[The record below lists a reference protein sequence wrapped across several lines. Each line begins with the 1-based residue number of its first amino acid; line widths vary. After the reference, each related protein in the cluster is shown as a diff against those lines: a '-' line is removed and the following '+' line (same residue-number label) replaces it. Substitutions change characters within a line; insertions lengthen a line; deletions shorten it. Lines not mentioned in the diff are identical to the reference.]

1 MGFVHLHTHSEY
13 SLLDGANRF
22 DRMVEAT
29 KSMGMDAVALTDHG
43 NLFGAVDFYR
53 TARAAGVKPILGMEA
68 YLAPGD
74 RREKGG
80 RGGNYFHLVLLAQN
94 QTGWNNLMRLS
105 SIGYLEGFYYKP
117 RIDHA
122 VLAEHSEGLICLSA
136 CLKGEV
142 AQALD
147 QSNWALAKQVTER
160 MATVFGEDRF
170 FLELQDHG
178 IPEQRA
184 VNRGILDLSD
194 ELGLPL
200 VATNDVH
207 YERRGDAAPHDVLLC
222 IQTGK
227 LVDQEDRM
235 RFYSDEFYFKSPDEM
250 AEAFPEQAEAL
261 ENTAWVAERCEVEL
275 DFDRSLLPAF
285 PLEPEHDSLEEQLE
299 AQARAGLSERYET
312 IDDEIRERFEYEL
325 DVIQKT
331 GYAGYFLI
339 VADFIEHAR
348 DRGIAV
354 GPGRGSAAGSL
365 IAYCLKITNLDPIE
379 YGLLFERF
387 LNPERISMPDIDI
400 DFRDDRR
407 GEIIDY
413 VKEKYGHDSVAQI
426 ITFGT
431 MKSKA
436 VVRDIGRVL
445 QVPLSEADRL
455 AKLIPAAQGSPQP
468 VKIEEAIEQVPEIA
482 EEYRTNDRIRRLL
495 DDARV
500 LQGLARH
507 ASVHAAGVVISP
519 GELVDFVPLYR
530 SERGELT
537 TQWDMNAVEK
547 VGLLKIDFLGL
558 KTLTVID
565 DAVKAIRETS
575 GESIDVD
582 DVPLDDPEPY
592 RLLAEGKNDGVFQ
605 FESSLATDI
614 CQRMRPDRFE
624 DLIAINALI
633 RPGPLDCG
641 MTDRYIARKNGREE
655 VDTYHPDLADILE
668 DTYGVITYQEQV
680 MQIAHRLA
688 GFSLAEADVLR
699 KAMGKKIQ
707 SLIEE
712 QLGRFRE
719 GALERGYPKSVVE
732 RLERDIVTFGRYGFN
747 KSHSAAYAL
756 LSYQTAWL
764 KAHYPREFMAAL
776 LTSEIGN
783 TDKVVRYIDA
793 CRQMGIE
800 ILSPDVNESGWAF
813 TVVEEGVRFGLGA
826 IKNVGRGAIESILE
840 ARRRHGR
847 FENLFEL
854 AERID
859 LRQANKRVLES
870 LIVAGACDS
879 LLGHRAQQ
887 AAVLDLAIS
896 YGQRKADER
905 ERGQFTL
912 FAGAPENTSQNLPPM
927 PDVESWSS
935 GDRLR
940 QEKEVLGFYIS
951 GHPLDKVRA
960 QLEAFASHPAAEAAS
975 AATGATV
982 SVGGV
987 VTAVKGMHDKNGN
1000 AMAFFTL
1007 EDYSGTIEAIAFA
1020 SVYETTRPL
1029 IHSDTPILVTGRV
1042 DRREEEPGK
1051 LIANAIVPLAE
1062 AAAAT
1067 DGRLEV
1073 TVPVEKCDA
1082 ETLAEVRSL
1091 LAKHSGS
1098 LPVTLTV
1105 HTGESVATISPKALR
1120 VALSAG
1126 LIEPLGAILGEGNVK
1141 LAQGRPIP
1149 TNGNGGNGR
1158 GGGGR
1163 RGPRR

>member
-339 VADFIEHAR
+339 VADFIDYAR
-348 DRGIAV
+348 REGITV

-365 IAYCLKITNLDPIE
+365 VAYCLGITNIDPIE
-379 YGLLFERF
+379 YDLLFERF

-407 GEIIDY
+407 GE
-413 VKEKYGHDSVAQI
+413 
-426 ITFGT
+426 
-431 MKSKA
+431 
-436 VVRDIGRVL
+436 
-445 QVPLSEADRL
+445 
-455 AKLIPAAQGSPQP
+455 
-468 VKIEEAIEQVPEIA
+468 
-482 EEYRTNDRIRRLL
+482 
-495 DDARV
+495 
-500 LQGLARH
+500 
-507 ASVHAAGVVISP
+507 
-519 GELVDFVPLYR
+519 
-530 SERGELT
+530 
-537 TQWDMNAVEK
+537 
-547 VGLLKIDFLGL
+547 
-558 KTLTVID
+558 
-565 DAVKAIRETS
+565 
-575 GESIDVD
+575 
-582 DVPLDDPEPY
+582 
-592 RLLAEGKNDGVFQ
+592 
-605 FESSLATDI
+605 
-614 CQRMRPDRFE
+614 
-624 DLIAINALI
+624 
-633 RPGPLDCG
+633 
-641 MTDRYIARKNGREE
+641 
-655 VDTYHPDLADILE
+655 
-668 DTYGVITYQEQV
+668 
-680 MQIAHRLA
+680 
-688 GFSLAEADVLR
+688 
-699 KAMGKKIQ
+699 
-707 SLIEE
+707 
-712 QLGRFRE
+712 
-719 GALERGYPKSVVE
+719 
-732 RLERDIVTFGRYGFN
+732 
-747 KSHSAAYAL
+747 
-756 LSYQTAWL
+756 
-764 KAHYPREFMAAL
+764 
-776 LTSEIGN
+776 
-783 TDKVVRYIDA
+783 
-793 CRQMGIE
+793 
-800 ILSPDVNESGWAF
+800 
-813 TVVEEGVRFGLGA
+813 
-826 IKNVGRGAIESILE
+826 
-840 ARRRHGR
+840 
-847 FENLFEL
+847 
-854 AERID
+854 
-859 LRQANKRVLES
+859 
-870 LIVAGACDS
+870 
-879 LLGHRAQQ
+879 
-887 AAVLDLAIS
+887 
-896 YGQRKADER
+896 
-905 ERGQFTL
+905 
-912 FAGAPENTSQNLPPM
+912 
-927 PDVESWSS
+927 
-935 GDRLR
+935 
-940 QEKEVLGFYIS
+940 
-951 GHPLDKVRA
+951 
-960 QLEAFASHPAAEAAS
+960 
-975 AATGATV
+975 
-982 SVGGV
+982 
-987 VTAVKGMHDKNGN
+987 
-1000 AMAFFTL
+1000 
-1007 EDYSGTIEAIAFA
+1007 
-1020 SVYETTRPL
+1020 
-1029 IHSDTPILVTGRV
+1029 
-1042 DRREEEPGK
+1042 
-1051 LIANAIVPLAE
+1051 
-1062 AAAAT
+1062 
-1067 DGRLEV
+1067 
-1073 TVPVEKCDA
+1073 
-1082 ETLAEVRSL
+1082 
-1091 LAKHSGS
+1091 
-1098 LPVTLTV
+1098 
-1105 HTGESVATISPKALR
+1105 
-1120 VALSAG
+1120 
-1126 LIEPLGAILGEGNVK
+1126 
-1141 LAQGRPIP
+1141 
-1149 TNGNGGNGR
+1149 
-1158 GGGGR
+1158 
-1163 RGPRR
+1163 